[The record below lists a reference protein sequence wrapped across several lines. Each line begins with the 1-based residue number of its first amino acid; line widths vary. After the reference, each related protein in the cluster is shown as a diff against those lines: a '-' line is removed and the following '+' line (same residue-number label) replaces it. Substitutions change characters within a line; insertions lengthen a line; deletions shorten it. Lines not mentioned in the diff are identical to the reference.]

1 MSKEEAIEE
10 IVVFEDEYP
19 KYIGS
24 TTVVP
29 DPTWENEKAD
39 DKPTGNKYPIYTFKD
54 TGLKNF
60 TEDFRL
66 NGDEFQKYGYYPHY
80 KCICYPSRNYR

>member
-1 MSKEEAIEE
+1 MVSHLKNDNRKEVIEDAIIVEMSKEEAIEE

-29 DPTWENEKAD
+29 DPTWENEKA
-39 DKPTGNKYPIYTFKD
+39 
-54 TGLKNF
+54 LK
-60 TEDFRL
+60 RKASL
-66 NGDEFQKYGYYPHY
+66 
-80 KCICYPSRNYR
+80 RVL